1 MARKKSRL
9 ILSLG
14 TVILVGG
21 ALVFAFW
28 PRAVMVD
35 MGTVTRGPM
44 IVTIEEEGRTQVR
57 NTYVVSTPIA
67 GRLQR
72 VEMLPGDRVIHGK
85 TVVAR
90 MLPINPEALDV
101 RTREQ
106 ARAAVTAAEAA
117 LRVARAGLNG
127 AIANNDLAQTDLAR
141 TRALTER
148 GVSSEAALERAEQV
162 ARVALASFDT
172 SEAAIAVREAELANA
187 HALLIG
193 FDDQGL
199 ASAIRNGGDSAIPLY
214 SPTDGRILR
223 IMQKSDT
230 TLPAGT
236 PVMEIGNIED
246 DLEVVVDLLSS
257 DAVQVS
263 IGNRVLI
270 EDWGGAATLAGEV
283 TRIDPF
289 GVTQYSALG
298 VEEQR
303 VNAVIRFVD
312 LPLDRTNLGHGF
324 RVEVR
329 IVVWGEEDILMV
341 PSSALFRNG
350 TKWVV
355 FAVEEDVSQLRQVVI
370 GQNNG
375 VQAQVIEGLEE
386 GAQIILFPSSALTDA
401 MHVAQRPIN

>member
-9 ILSLG
+9 FLSLAAA
-14 TVILVGG
+14 ILIGG
-21 ALVFAFW
+21 ALVGAFW

-35 MGTVTRGPM
+35 MGTVTRGSM
-44 IVTIEEEGRTQVR
+44 IVTIDEEGRTQVR

-72 VEMLPGDRVIHGK
+72 VEMQPGDKVIRGK
-85 TVVAR
+85 TIVAR
-90 MLPINPEALDV
+90 MLPINPEVLDV

-141 TRALTER
+141 TRALAER
-148 GVSSEAALERAEQV
+148 GVSSQAALERAEQV
-162 ARVALASFDT
+162 AQVARASFDT
-172 SEAAIAVREAELANA
+172 AEAAIAVREAELANA

-199 ASAIRNGGDSAIPLY
+199 ASAIRNGGDSAIPLF
-214 SPTDGRILR
+214 SPADGRILR
-223 IMQKSDT
+223 IIQKSET

-246 DLEVVVDLLSS
+246 DLEIVVDLLSS

-270 EDWGGAATLAGEV
+270 EDWGGAATLTGEV

-312 LPLDRTNLGHGF
+312 LSNERANLGHGF

-350 TKWVV
+350 AEWAV
-355 FAVEEDVSQLRQVVI
+355 FAVEEGVSQLRQVVI
-370 GQNNG
+370 GHNNG
-375 VQAQVIEGLEE
+375 VQAELVEGLEE
-386 GAQIILFPSSALTDA
+386 GTRIILFPSSALTDA
-401 MHVAQRPIN
+401 MHVAQRSIN

>member
-9 ILSLG
+9 FLSLG
-14 TVILVGG
+14 AAILVGG
-21 ALVFAFW
+21 ALAGAFW

-35 MGTVTRGPM
+35 MGRVTRGAM
-44 IVTIEEEGRTQVR
+44 IVTIDEEGRTQVH
-57 NTYVVSTPIA
+57 NTYVVSTPMS

-72 VEMLPGDRVIHGK
+72 VELLPGDPVIRGQ

-117 LRVARAGLNG
+117 LRVARAEQNG
-127 AIANNDLAQTDLAR
+127 ALASNDLAQADLAR

-148 GVSSEAALERAEQV
+148 GVTSQAALEHAEQS
-162 ARVALASFDT
+162 ARVARASFET
-172 SEAAIAVREAELANA
+172 TKAAIAVREAELANA

-199 ASAIRNGGDSAIPLY
+199 ASAIRNGGDRAISLY

-223 IMQKSDT
+223 ILQKSET

-236 PVMEIGNIED
+236 PVIEIGNIAD
-246 DLEVVVDLLSS
+246 DLEIVVDLLSS

-263 IGNRVLI
+263 VGDRVLI
-270 EDWGGAATLAGEV
+270 KDWGGDATLTGAV
-283 TRIDPF
+283 KRVDPF

-303 VNAVIRFVD
+303 VNTVIRFTS
-312 LPLDRTNLGHGF
+312 PPARRASLGHGF

-329 IVVWGEEDILMV
+329 IVIWEQESTLIV
-341 PSSALFRNG
+341 PSSALFRTG
-350 TKWVV
+350 PDWAV
-355 FAVEEDVSQLRQVVI
+355 FSVEDKTARLRKVVI
-370 GQNNG
+370 GKNNG
-375 VQAQVIEGLEE
+375 IQAQVIKGLQD
-386 GAQIILFPSSALTDA
+386 GAQIILFPSLSVTDGGRVSQR
-401 MHVAQRPIN
+401 VAR

>member
-1 MARKKSRL
+1 MARKKSRFV
-9 ILSLG
+9 LSLG
-14 TVILVGG
+14 AAILVGA
-21 ALVFAFW
+21 ALTAAFW
-28 PRAVMVD
+28 PHAVMVD
-35 MGTVTRGPM
+35 MSSVTRGSM
-44 IVTIEEEGRTQVR
+44 IVTIDEEGRTQVH

-72 VEMLPGDRVIHGK
+72 VEMLPGDKVVRGQ
-85 TVVAR
+85 TVVAH

-117 LRVARAGLNG
+117 LRVARAEQNG
-127 AIANNDLAQTDLAR
+127 AIANNDLAQADLAR

-148 GVSSEAALERAEQV
+148 GVSSKAALERAEQA

-172 SEAAIAVREAELANA
+172 AEAAIAVREAELANA

-199 ASAIRNGGDSAIPLY
+199 ASAIRNGGDSAIPLF

-223 IMQKSDT
+223 VIQKSET

-246 DLEVVVDLLSS
+246 DLEIVVDLLSS

-263 IGNRVLI
+263 IGNHVLV
-270 EDWGGAATLAGEV
+270 EDWGGAATLTGEV

-303 VNAVIRFVD
+303 VNTMIRFSG
-312 LPLDRTNLGHGF
+312 PSAQRANLGHGF

-329 IVVWGEEDILMV
+329 IIIWEEEGTLIV
-341 PSSALFRNG
+341 PSSALFRDD
-350 TKWVV
+350 TDWAV
-355 FAVEEDVSQLRQVVI
+355 FTVEENRAQLRKVKI
-370 GQNNG
+370 GKNNG
-375 VQAQVIEGLEE
+375 VQAQVIDGLEE
-386 GAQIILFPSSALTDA
+386 GARIILFPSSAVTDG
-401 MHVAQRPIN
+401 MRVAQRSAR

>member
-9 ILSLG
+9 FLSLG
-14 TVILVGG
+14 AAVLIGG
-21 ALVFAFW
+21 TLTFAFW

-35 MGTVTRGPM
+35 VGSVTRGQM
-44 IVTIEEEGRTQVR
+44 IVTIDEEGSTRVH

-72 VEMLPGDRVIHGK
+72 VEMQPGDRVIRGE
-85 TVVAR
+85 TGVAY

-117 LRVARAGLNG
+117 LRVARAELNG
-127 AIANNDLAQTDLAR
+127 TIARNDLAQADFLR
-141 TRALTER
+141 TRALAER
-148 GVSSEAALERAEQV
+148 GVSSQAALERTEQE
-162 ARVALASFDT
+162 ARVAAASFDT
-172 SEAAIAVREAELANA
+172 AEAAIAVREAELANA

-199 ASAIRNGGDSAIPLY
+199 ANAIRNGGDNEISLF

-223 IMQKSDT
+223 IIQKSET

-236 PVMEIGNIED
+236 PVMEIGNIEG

-270 EDWGGAATLAGEV
+270 EGWGGAKTLLGEV

-303 VNAVIRFVD
+303 VNAVIRFTG
-312 LPLDRTNLGHGF
+312 PPKERTNLGHGF

-329 IVVWGEEDILMV
+329 IVIWEQKNTLTA
-341 PSSALFRNG
+341 PSSGLFRVG
-350 TKWVV
+350 DDWAV
-355 FAVEEDVSQLRQVVI
+355 FAVEEGRAQLRPVMI
-370 GQNNG
+370 GENNG
-375 VQAQVIEGLEE
+375 IQAQVIEGLDD
-386 GAQIILFPSSALTDA
+386 GTLIILFPSSALTDG
-401 MHVAQRPIN
+401 MRVIQRSTP

>member
-1 MARKKSRL
+1 MARKKPRFV
-9 ILSLG
+9 LSLG
-14 TVILVGG
+14 AAILAGG
-21 ALVFAFW
+21 ALTAAFW

-35 MGTVTRGPM
+35 MSTVTRASM
-44 IVTIEEEGRTQVR
+44 IVTIDAEGRTQVH
-57 NTYVVSTPIA
+57 NTYVVSTPMA

-72 VEMLPGDRVIHGK
+72 VEMLPGDKVVRGQ
-85 TVVAR
+85 TVVAH

-117 LRVARAGLNG
+117 LRVARAEQNG
-127 AIANNDLAQTDLAR
+127 ATASNDLAQTDLAR

-148 GVSSEAALERAEQV
+148 GVSSKAALERAEQA
-162 ARVALASFDT
+162 ARVAIASFDT
-172 SEAAIAVREAELANA
+172 AKAAIAVREAELANA

-199 ASAIRNGGDSAIPLY
+199 ASAIRNGGDSAIPLL
-214 SPTDGRILR
+214 SPTNGRILR
-223 IMQKSDT
+223 VIQKSET

-236 PVMEIGNIED
+236 PVIEIGNIED
-246 DLEVVVDLLSS
+246 DLEIVVDLLSS

-270 EDWGGAATLAGEV
+270 EDWGGAATLTGEV

-303 VNAVIRFVD
+303 VNTMIRFIGPVAQ
-312 LPLDRTNLGHGF
+312 RANLGHGF

-329 IVVWGEEDILMV
+329 IVIWEEEGTLVV
-341 PSSALFRNG
+341 PSSALFRDG
-350 TKWVV
+350 DDWAV
-355 FAVEEDVSQLRQVVI
+355 FTVEENRAQLHKVLI
-370 GQNNG
+370 GKNNG
-375 VQAQVIEGLEE
+375 VQAQVIDGLDE
-386 GAQIILFPSSALTDA
+386 GARIILFPSSAVTDG
-401 MHVAQRPIN
+401 MRVAQRSGL